1 VFITD
6 LLIILITAFIGRL
19 LARKMKQPMVLAD
32 LMVGLLLG
40 NLGIIELSETMHN
53 IADIGVLLLLF
64 STGLAVN
71 LNEMKELAKRSTVVA
86 LLGVVIPFILG
97 FFAAYLFGY
106 SYLVSIFVGT
116 SLTAT
121 SIGISS
127 QVLTETKMIGMKI
140 GTLIIGAAIIDDV
153 VGIIAMGTVV
163 GIAVTGNLEIVSLLT
178 SIILTIA
185 FIVICLTIAIYFFRA
200 ISNSFIFTQ
209 IGNYQILLP
218 ILIIGLIF
226 AIIAEKIGLS
236 LITGTFMAG
245 LILGQTRLSKEA
257 FESVSL
263 IGHSFFI
270 PIFFVT
276 MGMQFDL
283 STFFS
288 MGLFALLFIFVA
300 ILGKIIGC
308 GSGAKICGFSSR
320 ESLAVGI
327 ATVPRAEVALILA
340 NIGLKYNVITPNI
353 ASTVI
358 AMTMVTTL
366 ITPTLLKFSIE
377 HLNKKKKH
385 K

>member
-1 VFITD
+1 VFISD

-19 LARKMKQPMVLAD
+19 LAMKIKQPMVLAD
-32 LMVGLLLG
+32 LLVGLLLG
-40 NLGIIELSETMHN
+40 NLGIIEVSETMHN

-71 LNEMKELAKRSTVVA
+71 LNELRELARSSTIVA
-86 LLGVVIPFILG
+86 LLGIIVPFILG
-97 FFAAYLFGY
+97 FFAAYFFGY
-106 SYLVSIFVGT
+106 SYLVSVFIGT

-127 QVLTETKMIGMKI
+127 QVLNEKRMTGMKL
-140 GTLIIGAAIIDDV
+140 GTLIIGTAIIDDV
-153 VGIIAMGTVV
+153 IGILAMGTVV
-163 GIAVTGNLEIVSLLT
+163 GIAVTGNLELSSLFTSVFLT
-178 SIILTIA
+178 VA
-185 FIVICLTIAIYFFRA
+185 FIAISLTVAIYFFKA
-200 ISNSFIFTQ
+200 LSYSFIFTK
-209 IGNYQILLP
+209 IDNSQILLP

-283 STFFS
+283 GTFPS
-288 MGLFALLFIFVA
+288 MGFFALVFIIMA
-300 ILGKIIGC
+300 IVGKIIGC
-308 GSGAKICGFSSR
+308 GSGAKICGFTLR
-320 ESLAVGI
+320 ESLSVGI
-327 ATVPRAEVALILA
+327 ATVPRAEVALIIA
-340 NIGLKYNVITPNI
+340 NIGLKYNVISSNI
-353 ASTVI
+353 ASTIIV
-358 AMTMVTTL
+358 MTMVTTL
-366 ITPTLLKFSIE
+366 ITPSLLTFSIG
-377 HLNKKKKH
+377 HLSKTVKS
-385 K
+385 

>member
-1 VFITD
+1 MFISD
-6 LLIILITAFIGRL
+6 LLIILITAFVGRL
-19 LARKMKQPMVLAD
+19 LATKMKQPMVLAD
-32 LMVGLLLG
+32 LIVGLLLG

-71 LNEMKELAKRSTVVA
+71 LNELMELAKTSTVVA
-86 LLGVVIPFILG
+86 LLGIIIPFSLG
-97 FFAAYLFGY
+97 FFVAYLFGY
-106 SYLVSIFVGT
+106 SYLVSVFLGT

-127 QVLTETKMIGMKI
+127 QVLTEKRMIGMKL
-140 GTLIIGAAIIDDV
+140 GTLIIGTAIIDDV
-153 VGIIAMGTVV
+153 IGIIAVGTVV
-163 GIAVTGNLEIVSLLT
+163 GIAVTGSLEVSSLLFN
-178 SIILTIA
+178 IFLTTV
-185 FIVICLTIAIYFFRA
+185 FIVISLTAAIYFFQA
-200 ISNSFIFTQ
+200 ISTSFIFTK
-209 IGNYQILLP
+209 INNNQILLP

-263 IGHSFFI
+263 IGHSFFV

-283 STFFS
+283 NTFIS
-288 MGLFALLFIFVA
+288 MGLFTIIFIIMA
-300 ILGKIIGC
+300 IVGKIIGC
-308 GSGAKICGFSSR
+308 GSGAKICGFTLR
-320 ESLAVGI
+320 ESLSVGI
-327 ATVPRAEVALILA
+327 ATVPRAEVALIIA
-340 NIGLKYNVITPNI
+340 NIGLKYNVITPNT
-353 ASTVI
+353 ASAVI

-366 ITPTLLKFSIE
+366 IPPSLLTLSIG
-377 HLNKKKKH
+377 HLYKK
-385 K
+385 